1 MPTPR
6 LDLLSCR
13 SSWVLIKKLDAAT
26 LDWVASLP
34 AGPPEKD
41 GLARIV
47 EAEGRRE
54 DAENSYYEAA
64 LVC

>member
-1 MPTPR
+1 MG
-6 LDLLSCR
+6 LM
-13 SSWVLIKKLDAAT
+13 KKLDAAT
-26 LDWVASLP
+26 LDWVASLA

-41 GLARIV
+41 GLACIV
-47 EAEGRRE
+47 EPDGRRE

>member
-1 MPTPR
+1 LP
-6 LDLLSCR
+6 LIIG
-13 SSWVLIKKLDAAT
+13 LIKKLDAAK

-34 AGPPEKD
+34 AGSPEKD

-47 EAEGRRE
+47 EADGRRE
-54 DAENSYYEAA
+54 DPENSYYEAA